1 MGAALDQKG
10 GSGVMRKKLRSARGE
25 TLVEVLCAIL
35 IGALSVSLLFSTVMV
50 SIRIDQSAKAADESL
65 ATDLSNAEVR
75 GTDNLVSLPDA
86 KLTVRN
92 NKITTSVAE
101 PSVKF
106 YGGGSVISYAL
117 EPEPA
122 PEGDPP

>member
-1 MGAALDQKG
+1 
-10 GSGVMRKKLRSARGE
+10 MRKKLRSARGE

-75 GTDNLVSLPDA
+75 GTEVGSSMV
-86 KLTVRN
+86 TVKIKN
-92 NKITTSVAE
+92 TEITTDVA
-101 PSVKF
+101 VIL
-106 YGGGSVISYAL
+106 YGGQDVLSYAL
-117 EPEPA
+117 A
-122 PEGDPP
+122 PSNGEGGGTS